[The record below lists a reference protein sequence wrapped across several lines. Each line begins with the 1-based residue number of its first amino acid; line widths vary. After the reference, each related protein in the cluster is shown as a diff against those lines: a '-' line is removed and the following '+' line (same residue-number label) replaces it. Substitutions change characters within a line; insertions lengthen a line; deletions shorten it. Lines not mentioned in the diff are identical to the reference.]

1 MHVVVLIIK
10 GTQKGQIKKE
20 KMEEEIKMCLEMKRE
35 IGGKRLCEVENTR
48 TTERERERKRRGSV
62 FRNDNPL

>member
-48 TTERERERKRRGSV
+48 TTERERERKRRGV
-62 FRNDNPL
+62 DDNPL